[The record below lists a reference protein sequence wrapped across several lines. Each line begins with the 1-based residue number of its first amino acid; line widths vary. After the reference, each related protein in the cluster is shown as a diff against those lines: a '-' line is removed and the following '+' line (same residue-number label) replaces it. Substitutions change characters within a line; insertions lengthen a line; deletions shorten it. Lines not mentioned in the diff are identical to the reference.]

1 MGKMT
6 NDEITQ
12 LSDDAL
18 RVEVAKRWGREWCR
32 DFDIPAALALLDDM
46 TYPDGTPVEYAIM
59 KHTCTNVGNLDPLPA
74 PVYYVTIFG
83 RHPLHGNDI
92 EAEGDTRERAIC
104 RAWLM
109 WKEAQNDLHS

>member
-32 DFDIPAALALLDDM
+32 DFDIPAALALLDSM
-46 TYPDGTPVEYAIM
+46 TYQDGVSVEYNIFRWAY
-59 KHTCTNVGNLDPLPA
+59 KHVDDIHPLPA
-74 PVYYVTIFG
+74 PVYQVTIFG
-83 RHPLHGNDI
+83 RNPVNGQDYD
-92 EAEGDTRERAIC
+92 ASGDTLARSAC
-104 RAWLM
+104 RAWLA
-109 WKEAQNDLHS
+109 WHDALSQL

>member
-74 PVYYVTIFG
+74 PVYQVTIFG
-83 RHPLHGNDI
+83 RNPIHDTDYD
-92 EAEGDTRERAIC
+92 ASGDTLARAAC
-104 RAWLM
+104 RAWLA
-109 WKEAQNDLHS
+109 WHDALSQL